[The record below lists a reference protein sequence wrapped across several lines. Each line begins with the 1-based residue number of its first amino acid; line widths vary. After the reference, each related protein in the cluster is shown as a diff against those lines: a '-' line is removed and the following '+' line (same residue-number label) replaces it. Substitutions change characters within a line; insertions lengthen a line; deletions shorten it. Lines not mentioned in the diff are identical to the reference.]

1 MRMLA
6 GGLVAVGLSTA
17 AMQAPAVAAAR
28 SCSDLAKMVLPHA
41 TITMAASVQAGAFT
55 PDTRGDSEDFTALPA
70 FCRVAATLTPTSDS
84 DVKIEVWLPA
94 SGWNGKFQAVG
105 NGAFNGAIAYPAMG
119 RALAR
124 GYAAASTDTGHVGNT
139 AAFALGHPEKLI
151 DFGWRA
157 VHEMTVAAKAVVA
170 AHFGAAAKFS
180 YWNGCSAGGRQAMV
194 EAQRFPADFD
204 GIIAGAPG
212 LDWTGRAAQ
221 AVRIAQT
228 LDANPAARLL
238 QPQRELLHRAVVD
251 ACDALDGAT
260 DGLLENPA
268 RCRFDPALLQCRSA
282 GDTGCLSAA
291 QVATARLIYSPV
303 KDEKTGRE
311 IPGLLPGSELG
322 WTDTGWTASARAT
335 GLDQFRFIVFANP
348 SWTVQQF
355 NARADVARADEVGGG
370 IVNALDPNVKPF
382 IDRGGKLIQYHGWS
396 DPQIS
401 PGNSVQYYT
410 RAVEASG
417 GAAKVRASYRLFL
430 APGMGHCA
438 GGEGPNTFD
447 MVSALEQ
454 WVEAGK
460 APDQIRASHATG
472 GRIDRTRPL
481 CPYPQVAT
489 YTGSGS
495 IDEAANFAC
504 RASST
509 SAPPAAAGAWTVPRT
524 PDGHPDFQG
533 IWTTHTF
540 TPLVRPARYAGQ
552 EFLTDEEVAE
562 LSALLTRDDVDP
574 LVAGIFG
581 ASDVERRTRVVQND
595 PTHYDNA
602 LWLTTPDQ
610 QPLSSNRTS
619 LIYDPPDGK
628 LPPVTPDAVQR
639 AAARRAAAGFDSYEN
654 RPLQERCIIWTHEGP
669 PMLPPPY
676 NDVLQIIQSP
686 GHVLVVREVETAPRL
701 IPTDGGPHLP
711 EDIRRWAG
719 DSRGRWE
726 GDTLVVDTTN
736 FTGKTAFQG
745 SSAALHVVER
755 FTRVSADRIL
765 YRFTVDDPNT
775 WTRPWSA
782 ELPLLAARGPLY
794 EYACHEGN
802 YGMPDTLR
810 GARFAEQEAAQ
821 GAKRE
826 PRR

>member
-1 MRMLA
+1 MVA
-6 GGLVAVGLSTA
+6 GGLFALA
-17 AMQAPAVAAAR
+17 LAWPAVPAAAVAEAR
-28 SCSDLAKMVLPHA
+28 SCSDLAKLALPHA
-41 TITMAASVQAGAFT
+41 TITVAAPVQAGAFT
-55 PDTRGDSEDFTALPA
+55 PEAQGEAGDFSALPA
-70 FCRVAATLTPTSDS
+70 FCRVAATLKPTSDS
-84 DVKIEVWLPA
+84 DIKIEVWLPA

-105 NGAFNGAIAYPAMG
+105 NGAFSGAIAYPAMG

-124 GYAAASTDTGHVGNT
+124 GYAAASTDTGHTGNT
-139 AAFALGHPEKLI
+139 ASFALGHREKLI

-157 VHEMTVAAKAVVA
+157 VHEMTVASKAVVA
-170 AHFGAAAKFS
+170 AHFGAAPKFS
-180 YWNGCSAGGRQAMV
+180 YWNGCSAGGRQAMA

-221 AVRIAQT
+221 AVRIAQA
-228 LDANPAARLL
+228 LEDNPAARLL
-238 QPQRELLHRAVVD
+238 QPQRQLLHRAVVE
-251 ACDALDGAT
+251 ACDALDGAK
-260 DGLLENPA
+260 DGLLENPT
-268 RCRFDPALLQCRSA
+268 RCRFDPAALLCRSA
-282 GDTGCLSAA
+282 GETGCLSAP
-291 QVATARLIYSPV
+291 QVETAKLIYSAV
-303 KDEKTGRE
+303 KNPRTGRE
-311 IPGLLPGSELG
+311 IAGLLPGSELG

-348 SWTVQQF
+348 AWTVRQF
-355 NARADVARADEVGGG
+355 NAAADIARAEEMDGNT
-370 IVNALDPNVKPF
+370 VNALEPNVKPF

-401 PGNSVQYYT
+401 PANSAQYYA

-417 GAAKVRASYRLFL
+417 GAARVRRSYRLFL

-460 APDQIRASHATG
+460 APDRIEASHATG
-472 GRIDRTRPL
+472 GRVDRTRPL
-481 CPYPQVAT
+481 CPYPQVAV
-489 YTGSGS
+489 YQGSGS
-495 IDEAANFAC
+495 IDEAASFSC
-504 RASST
+504 REEQSRRS
-509 SAPPAAAGAWTVPRT
+509 AAGGWMAPRT
-524 PDGHPDFQG
+524 PDGHPDLQG

-540 TPLVRPARYAGQ
+540 TPLVRPERYAGQ
-552 EFLTDEEVAE
+552 EFLTEQEAAD
-562 LSALLTRDDVDP
+562 LSALLTQDEVDP
-574 LVAGIFG
+574 LAAGIFG
-581 ASDVERRTRVVQND
+581 LSDEERRKRIVQND

-602 LWLTTPDQ
+602 LWLATPDLK
-610 QPLSSNRTS
+610 PLSSNRTS

-628 LPPVTPDAVQR
+628 IPPVTPGARER
-639 AAARRAAAGFDSYEN
+639 AAARRAAINFDSYEN

-676 NDVLQIIQSP
+676 NDVLQIIQTP
-686 GHVLVVREVETAPRL
+686 DYVVVTRELATAPRL
-701 IPTDGGPHLP
+701 IPTDGRPHIS
-711 EDIRRWAG
+711 EDLRRWGG

-736 FTGKTAFQG
+736 FTRKTAFQG

-755 FTRVSADRIL
+755 FTRVSADKII
-765 YRFTVDDPNT
+765 YQFTVDDPDT

-782 ELPLLAARGPLY
+782 EIPMIATSGPLF

-802 YGMPDTLR
+802 YGMPDILR
-810 GARFAEQEAAQ
+810 GARFTEKEAAQ
-821 GAKRE
+821 GAARD